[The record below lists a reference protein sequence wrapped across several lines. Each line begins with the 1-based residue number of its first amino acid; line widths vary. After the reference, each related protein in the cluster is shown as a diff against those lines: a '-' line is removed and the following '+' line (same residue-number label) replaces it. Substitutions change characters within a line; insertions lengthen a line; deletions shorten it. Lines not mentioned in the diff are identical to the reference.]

1 MSASETDRP
10 VAIVT
15 GASSGIGRATAKLL
29 AESGY
34 RVIGSSREPKSDTLD
49 GFALLPL
56 EVTSDESVAAFVK
69 SVSDR
74 TGGRIDVLVSNVG
87 TGILGAAEESTADEA
102 RGLFDINVFGAFR
115 VVNAVLPT
123 FRRQKAGKLVV
134 MSSAGG
140 IAAVPFAAYYCATK
154 FALEGYCE
162 SLRHELL
169 PLGISV
175 TVIGPG
181 AVSTSA
187 GDSAPES
194 KHPIA
199 DYEPGRSKAVKA
211 FAQGIRDGMP
221 PAKVARAI
229 LDAVTSS
236 SPPPR
241 IVVGNQARAVSVA
254 RWALP
259 RRTFQWLV
267 RKATR

>member
-1 MSASETDRP
+1 MPDADKP

-29 AESGY
+29 AENSY
-34 RVIGSSREPKSDTLD
+34 RVFGTSRNPESKTLD
-49 GFALLPL
+49 GFTLLPL
-56 EVTSDESVAAFVK
+56 EVTSDESVAALVK
-69 SVSDR
+69 SVTER
-74 TGGRIDVLVSNVG
+74 TGGRIDLLVSNVG
-87 TGILGAAEESTADEA
+87 TGILGAAEESTAAEVRD
-102 RGLFDINVFGAFR
+102 LFDINIFGAVR
-115 VVNAVLPT
+115 VVNAVLPH
-123 FRRQKAGKLVV
+123 FRQRKSGKIVV

-187 GDSAPES
+187 GDTAPES

-199 DYEPGRSKAVKA
+199 DYNPGRDKAVKA
-211 FAQGIRDGMP
+211 FTQGIRDGMP
-221 PAKVARAI
+221 PEKVARAI
-229 LDAVTSS
+229 LDAVTSP

-241 IVVGNQARAVSVA
+241 VVVGNQARAVGVA